1 LKKLKFKQHQE
12 SYHAHNKFQ
21 KKTVKEE
28 KRSKNAI
35 SYSET
40 DWELVAQK
48 DAFCSNQRI
57 SLNLYSSE
65 KDDETVSE
73 N

>member
-1 LKKLKFKQHQE
+1 LKKLEFKQHQE
-12 SYHAHNKFQ
+12 SYQAHNKFQ

-28 KRSKNAI
+28 KHSKNGNT
-35 SYSET
+35 YSET
-40 DWELVAQK
+40 DWKLVAQK
-48 DAFCSNQRI
+48 DAFCSNQKI
-57 SLNLYSSE
+57 SLNLHSNE